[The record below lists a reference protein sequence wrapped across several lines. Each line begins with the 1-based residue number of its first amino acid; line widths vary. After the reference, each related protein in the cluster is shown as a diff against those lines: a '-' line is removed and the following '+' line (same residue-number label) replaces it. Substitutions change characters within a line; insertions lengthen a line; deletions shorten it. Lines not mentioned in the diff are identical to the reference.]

1 MYFGTLLLS
10 LLFADERTE
19 GIAVMQHQ
27 SKGENAAHGGLKA
40 NQTLTNRTNSF
51 ILMRNYILVE

>member
-27 SKGENAAHGGLKA
+27 SKGYLGG
-40 NQTLTNRTNSF
+40 
-51 ILMRNYILVE
+51 I